1 MRAVLEQADPE
12 VALVSSKAEDGCIDV
27 MRSHS
32 KQFSHLNSIYA
43 LHFESVDTCGGLF
56 QIRPHKD
63 FLPTKGHNRVL
74 SLHLLTDLPLGEMY
88 DQTANGPS
96 SDSEP
101 RNAYDF
107 MRRRQEGN
115 ADPNTQRWNASL
127 RLANY
132 AAVESAPLC
141 VSIYAYDCRGVC
153 N

>member
-1 MRAVLEQADPE
+1 M
-12 VALVSSKAEDGCIDV
+12 SNSCY
-27 MRSHS
+27 
-32 KQFSHLNSIYA
+32 LNSVHA
-43 LHFESVDTCGGLF
+43 PDFESVDTCGGLF

-63 FLPTKGHNRVL
+63 FIPTKGHNRVL
-74 SLHLLTDLPLGEMY
+74 SLHLLTDLPLGEMD
-88 DQTANGPS
+88 DQTANGRS

-107 MRRRQEGN
+107 MRRQQEGN
-115 ADPNTQRWNASL
+115 GDPNTQRWNASL

-141 VSIYAYDCRGVC
+141 VSIYAYALSGIS